1 MLYRVTYRVLP
12 EGVGPDDYEPADLE
26 AGEVLVEL
34 ADPEP
39 VGVISGGDVLSYGP
53 HHQDVVQAVRAAAN
67 LKPGD
72 EPIIRDWS
80 PA

>member
-1 MLYRVTYRVLP
+1 MLYRVAYRILP
-12 EGVGPDDYEPADLE
+12 AGTGPDDYEPADLE

-34 ADPEP
+34 DDPEP

-53 HHQDVVQAVRAAAN
+53 HHRDVVQAVRAAAN

-72 EPIIRDWS
+72 QPIIRDWT

>member
-1 MLYRVTYRVLP
+1 MLYRVTYRILP
-12 EGVGPDDYEPADLE
+12 AGVGPDDYEPADLE
-26 AGEVLVEL
+26 AGEVVVDL

-39 VGVISGGDVLSYGP
+39 VGVISGGDILSYGP
-53 HHQDVVQAVRAAAN
+53 HHRDVVQAVRTAAN

-72 EPIIRDWS
+72 EPIIRAWT

>member
-1 MLYRVTYRVLP
+1 MLYRVTYRILP
-12 EGVGPDDYEPADLE
+12 AGTGPDDYESADLE
-26 AGEVLVEL
+26 AGEVLVDL

-39 VGVISGGDVLSYGP
+39 VGVISGGDILSYGP
-53 HHQDVVQAVRAAAN
+53 HHRDVVKAVHAAAN

-72 EPIIRDWS
+72 EPIIRDWT

>member
-1 MLYRVTYRVLP
+1 MYRVTYRVLP
-12 EGVGPDDYEPADLE
+12 AGVGPDDYEPADLE

-39 VGVISGGDVLSYGP
+39 VGVISGGNILSYGP
-53 HHQDVVQAVRAAAN
+53 HHRDVVKAVIAAAG
-67 LKPGD
+67 LKDGD
-72 EPIIRDWS
+72 EPIIRDWN

>member
-12 EGVGPDDYEPADLE
+12 AGTGPDDYEPADLQ
-26 AGEVLVEL
+26 AGEVLVDL

-39 VGVISGGDVLSYGP
+39 VGVISGGSVLSYGP
-53 HHQDVVQAVRAAAN
+53 HHQDVVSAVRAAAD

-72 EPIIRDWS
+72 TPLIRDWT

>member
-1 MLYRVTYRVLP
+1 MLYRVTYRILP
-12 EGVGPDDYEPADLE
+12 AGVGPDDYEPADLE

-39 VGVISGGDVLSYGP
+39 VGVISGGDILSYGP
-53 HHQDVVQAVRAAAN
+53 HHRDVIKAVTEAAQ
-67 LKPGD
+67 LKPGN
-72 EPIIRDWS
+72 EPIIRDCT

>member
-1 MLYRVTYRVLP
+1 VLYRVTYRILP
-12 EGVGPDDYEPADLE
+12 AGTGPDDYEPADLE

-39 VGVISGGDVLSYGP
+39 VGVISGGDLLSYGP
-53 HHQDVVQAVRAAAN
+53 HHDDVVKAVTAAAN
-67 LKPGD
+67 LKDGD
-72 EPIIRDWS
+72 EPLIRDWD

>member
-1 MLYRVTYRVLP
+1 MLYRVTYRILP
-12 EGVGPDDYEPADLE
+12 AEVGPDDYEPADLE
-26 AGEVLVEL
+26 AGEVVVEL

-53 HHQDVVQAVRAAAN
+53 HHRDVVQAVRTAVG
-67 LKPGD
+67 LKLGD
-72 EPIIRDWS
+72 EPIIRGWT

>member
-1 MLYRVTYRVLP
+1 MLYRVTYRILP
-12 EGVGPDDYEPADLE
+12 AGTGPDDYEPADLQ

-34 ADPEP
+34 DSPEP
-39 VGVISGGDVLSYGP
+39 VGVISGGDILSYGP
-53 HHQDVVQAVRAAAN
+53 HHQDVVKAVIEAVQ

-72 EPIIRDWS
+72 EPIIRDWN